1 MILKAGVK
9 RSIFS
14 LAPGTTPVTRT
25 FNATNMGNL
34 LPGVRTQTSAESDLP
49 ANMITT
55 VLDIEAIS
63 PANTTGNSHVQPVSV
78 ASWNVL
84 APCYRRLPVRNSI
97 GRRLRESHAEHA
109 WRDRAEDTLTFL
121 RQRLLSSPLP
131 SYSVSVGGVTP
142 LSAPV
147 PPASPPPGEGVGII
161 GLQEFWL
168 DAAYRAPFDSAFSAA
183 GYRTFT
189 LKRTAE
195 GKHDAV
201 ALLVRS
207 DGFSVRARCDVQL
220 LSDGDRVALLL
231 HLVQRSTGLHV
242 VVANTHL
249 TFPHTPY
256 DSEQQLREVRALL
269 RATDRFCEQQGVPAD
284 SLRVVMGDFNV
295 SQQSAACALLQQ
307 AGYSAAFLMEP
318 PVNGQPCASAGC
330 EGQAYMSR
338 SRLLSRTSLLS
349 SEGGSDLEGEREKE
363 KEREREKEP
372 EARPVD
378 VPAPASAPS
387 WVSHRTHRQEELG
400 VDHVFLRVA
409 AERQRLEVYDTS
421 VLPEALP
428 CAAWMDA
435 FQLSDHR
442 PVRATVAVVPLS
454 VGA

>member
-1 MILKAGVK
+1 M
-9 RSIFS
+9 
-14 LAPGTTPVTRT
+14 
-25 FNATNMGNL
+25 
-34 LPGVRTQTSAESDLP
+34 
-49 ANMITT
+49 
-55 VLDIEAIS
+55 
-63 PANTTGNSHVQPVSV
+63 
-78 ASWNVL
+78 
-84 APCYRRLPVRNSI
+84 
-97 GRRLRESHAEHA
+97 
-109 WRDRAEDTLTFL
+109 TFL
-121 RQRLLSSPLP
+121 RQRLLSSPSP
-131 SYSVSVGGVTP
+131 SYNVSVGGATSTP

-168 DAAYRAPFDSAFSAA
+168 DAAYRAPFDRAFSAA
-183 GYRTFT
+183 GYDVFT
-189 LKRTAE
+189 TKRTAH

-207 DGFSVRARCDVQL
+207 VDLSVRARCDVQL
-220 LSDGDRVALLL
+220 LSEGDRVALLL
-231 HLVQRSTGLHV
+231 HIVQRATGLHI

-249 TFPHTPY
+249 TFPHTKA

-295 SQQSAACALLQQ
+295 SQHSPACALLQQ

-318 PVNGQPCASAGC
+318 PVNGLPAPSAGAGC

-349 SEGGSDLEGEREKE
+349 SEGGSDLEGEKEKKEETEKKEEKE
-363 KEREREKEP
+363 KEKQ
-372 EARPVD
+372 RPVGD
-378 VPAPASAPS
+378 VPG

-400 VDHVFLRVA
+400 VDHVFLRVG

-421 VLPEALP
+421 VMPEALP

-454 VGA
+454 LSNGGA